1 MAGTW
6 ASEATPF
13 FERPSPP
20 ATEARIQAWPGREQ
34 SIKARGVERQS
45 ARIGGSP

>member
-1 MAGTW
+1 MGGTE

-13 FERPSPP
+13 FERVSP
-20 ATEARIQAWPGREQ
+20 AMTEERIQAWLGREQ

-45 ARIGGSP
+45 ARIDGSP